1 MAKIQIKSETRH
13 ELSFFPNS
21 FDDYV
26 PKDSKVRMVDRIV
39 RSMDINPLM
48 DTYDG
53 TGAPPY
59 SPKMLLSLVVFAY
72 INGVY
77 SCRGIADALK
87 YDVRY
92 MWICGGKR
100 LSFATINR
108 FRTNHMIKCID
119 FYFDAVVSILVEKG
133 VISLEKQYVDGTKI
147 ESKANKYTFVW
158 KKTVEKNKAKL
169 MEKASAALAQIKEQ
183 IRQNGGSD
191 NKEGDD
197 EPIISSKDMEASA
210 RLCERLVREL
220 PDKALTGRE
229 KQKLNTQISHLFK
242 ASDKLREYENSLEME
257 EMVGYVKYNWFHKEQ
272 HKPFKEDVFNQA
284 NFYYNKDE
292 DYYVCPMGQHM
303 NPCGQRQT
311 KSDSGYVSV
320 ITLYRAQRC
329 EGCPL
334 GSLCKKAK
342 GNRTIYVNH
351 KLNAYKKEAFL
362 LLTSEEGMKHR
373 SQRPIEPEAA
383 FGQMKEDMHYKRF
396 RHFGKDKVYMDIGL
410 FGIGFNLKKY
420 LGIKR

>member
-53 TGAPPY
+53 IGAPPY

-410 FGIGFNLKKY
+410 FGIGFNLKKH

>member
-48 DTYDG
+48 DTYAG

-59 SPKMLLSLVVFAY
+59 SPMMLLSLVVFAY

-77 SCRGIADALK
+77 SCRGIADVLK

-133 VISLEKQYVDGTKI
+133 VISLEEQYVDGTKI

-292 DYYVCPMGQHM
+292 DNYVCPMGQHM

-396 RHFGKDKVYMDIGL
+396 WHFGKDKVYMDIGL
-410 FGIGFNLKKY
+410 FGIGFNLKKH

>member
-1 MAKIQIKSETRH
+1 
-13 ELSFFPNS
+13 
-21 FDDYV
+21 
-26 PKDSKVRMVDRIV
+26 MVDRIV

-48 DTYDG
+48 DTYAG

-59 SPKMLLSLVVFAY
+59 SPMMLLSLVVFAY

-77 SCRGIADALK
+77 SCRGIADVLK

-92 MWICGGKR
+92 MWICEGKR

-133 VISLEKQYVDGTKI
+133 VISLEEQYVDGTKI

-410 FGIGFNLKKY
+410 FGIGFNLKKH

>member
-39 RSMDINPLM
+39 RSMDINSLM

-59 SPKMLLSLVVFAY
+59 SPMMLLSLVVFAY

-77 SCRGIADALK
+77 SCRGIADVLK

-410 FGIGFNLKKY
+410 FGIGFNLKKH

>member
-13 ELSFFPNS
+13 ELSFFFPNS

-59 SPKMLLSLVVFAY
+59 SPMMLISLVIFAY

-133 VISLEKQYVDGTKI
+133 VI
-147 ESKANKYTFVW
+147 
-158 KKTVEKNKAKL
+158 
-169 MEKASAALAQIKEQ
+169 
-183 IRQNGGSD
+183 
-191 NKEGDD
+191 
-197 EPIISSKDMEASA
+197 
-210 RLCERLVREL
+210 
-220 PDKALTGRE
+220 
-229 KQKLNTQISHLFK
+229 
-242 ASDKLREYENSLEME
+242 
-257 EMVGYVKYNWFHKEQ
+257 
-272 HKPFKEDVFNQA
+272 
-284 NFYYNKDE
+284 
-292 DYYVCPMGQHM
+292 
-303 NPCGQRQT
+303 
-311 KSDSGYVSV
+311 
-320 ITLYRAQRC
+320 YR
-329 EGCPL
+329 
-334 GSLCKKAK
+334 
-342 GNRTIYVNH
+342 
-351 KLNAYKKEAFL
+351 
-362 LLTSEEGMKHR
+362 
-373 SQRPIEPEAA
+373 
-383 FGQMKEDMHYKRF
+383 
-396 RHFGKDKVYMDIGL
+396 
-410 FGIGFNLKKY
+410 
-420 LGIKR
+420 

>member
-48 DTYDG
+48 DTYAG

-59 SPKMLLSLVVFAY
+59 SPMMLLSLVIFAY

-77 SCRGIADALK
+77 SCRSIADVLK
-87 YDVRY
+87 YDVHY

-220 PDKALTGRE
+220 PDKALAGRE

-410 FGIGFNLKKY
+410 FGIGFNLKKH

>member
-53 TGAPPY
+53 IGAPPY

-362 LLTSEEGMKHR
+362 LLTSEEGMKQR

-410 FGIGFNLKKY
+410 SV
-420 LGIKR
+420 

>member
-1 MAKIQIKSETRH
+1 M
-13 ELSFFPNS
+13 SFFPNS

-48 DTYDG
+48 DTYAG

-59 SPKMLLSLVVFAY
+59 SPMMLLSLVIFAY

-77 SCRGIADALK
+77 SCRSIADVLK
-87 YDVRY
+87 YDVHY

-410 FGIGFNLKKY
+410 FGIGFNLKKH